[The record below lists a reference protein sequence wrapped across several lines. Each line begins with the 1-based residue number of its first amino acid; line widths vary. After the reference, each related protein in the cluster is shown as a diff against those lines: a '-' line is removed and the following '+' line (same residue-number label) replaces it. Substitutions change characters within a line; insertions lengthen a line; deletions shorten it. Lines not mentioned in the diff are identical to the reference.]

1 MKTVLAIRHVPFE
14 DLGSFAAVLDAAGYR
29 IQYVDAP
36 TADFDA
42 VAKRRWDLL
51 VALGGPISS
60 NASDD
65 YPFLVPELRLIESR
79 LGSAAPTLGICLGS
93 QLIARA
99 LGAQVR
105 RAARTEIGWESLALT
120 EAGYKSPL
128 QHLSAPV
135 FHWHGESFDIPD
147 GAVRLA
153 STPLCANQAF
163 SLGATLLAVQFHP
176 EVTARGLEQWYVGNV
191 GELEALEL
199 TPAILRQQAQ
209 QHAATMAGQAAD
221 FLQTWLADLPAL
233 DSDSA

>member
-14 DLGSFAAVLDAAGYR
+14 DLGSFAAVLDTAGYS

-51 VALGGPISS
+51 VVLGGPISS
-60 NASDD
+60 NANEH

-99 LGAQVR
+99 MGAQVR
-105 RAARTEIGWESLALT
+105 RAAHTEIGWQALT
-120 EAGYKSPL
+120 LTDAGHTSPL
-128 QHLSAPV
+128 RHLPAPV
-135 FHWHGESFDIPD
+135 FHWHGESFDIPG
-147 GAVRLA
+147 GAAHLA

-163 SLGATLLAVQFHP
+163 SVGATLLALQFHP

-191 GELEALEL
+191 GELQALEL
-199 TPAILRQQAQ
+199 TPAMLRQQAQ
-209 QHAATMAGQAAD
+209 QHATVMARQAAS
-221 FLQTWLADLPAL
+221 FLQAWLSGLPIP